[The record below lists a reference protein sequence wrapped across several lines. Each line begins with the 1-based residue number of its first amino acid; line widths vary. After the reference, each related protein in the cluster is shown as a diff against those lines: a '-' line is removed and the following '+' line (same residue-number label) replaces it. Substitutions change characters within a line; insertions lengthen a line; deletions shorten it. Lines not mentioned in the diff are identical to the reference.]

1 MTVEFG
7 IFQNGATDLPTK
19 VVDEMVIPDGDL
31 QALAESYARVQIGQ
45 IRQGVLADQLGF
57 DYYFMSEHHFQP
69 EGAEFSPN
77 PLLAETA
84 IAALTKRIRLAQ
96 GTNVTT
102 EHHPVRIA
110 EQAAMLDIISGG
122 RLDFGI
128 GRGYQPREV
137 ETLGAAFGSTIQ
149 DQEKNRAMF
158 EETFAII
165 LKCWTEDSF
174 AHHGEFFTIP
184 PTFTRW
190 HHRQTMA
197 YFKDQGGDA
206 LERALKVAAEDEYA
220 SSSMPISSKETTLRE
235 LQVFPKPLQ
244 KPYPQI
250 WQPLTS
256 GRSIKYAAE
265 HGVNGY
271 FNASTNERLKRDMDR
286 YYTAAEA
293 AGWPDRLDRGEFAFG
308 WDRERRRGVITDR
321 MIHIVDDGIGDL
333 DRAARGVEVQWDFYG
348 AFGFSAAL
356 VNPGEQPYPLDMKI
370 TAPLLREK
378 GIALHGTVD
387 EIVEKII
394 GIRDGAGYGE
404 DFMLNCHFE
413 LAGFKSAEIEEQMR
427 CFAERVMPAVA
438 KECGGHPPREESTV
452 DFAVG

>member
-45 IRQGVLADQLGF
+45 IRQGILADQLGF

-149 DQEKNRAMF
+149 DQEKNRALF

-165 LKCWTEDSF
+165 LKC
-174 AHHGEFFTIP
+174 
-184 PTFTRW
+184 
-190 HHRQTMA
+190 
-197 YFKDQGGDA
+197 
-206 LERALKVAAEDEYA
+206 
-220 SSSMPISSKETTLRE
+220 
-235 LQVFPKPLQ
+235 
-244 KPYPQI
+244 
-250 WQPLTS
+250 
-256 GRSIKYAAE
+256 
-265 HGVNGY
+265 
-271 FNASTNERLKRDMDR
+271 
-286 YYTAAEA
+286 
-293 AGWPDRLDRGEFAFG
+293 
-308 WDRERRRGVITDR
+308 
-321 MIHIVDDGIGDL
+321 
-333 DRAARGVEVQWDFYG
+333 
-348 AFGFSAAL
+348 
-356 VNPGEQPYPLDMKI
+356 
-370 TAPLLREK
+370 
-378 GIALHGTVD
+378 
-387 EIVEKII
+387 
-394 GIRDGAGYGE
+394 
-404 DFMLNCHFE
+404 
-413 LAGFKSAEIEEQMR
+413 
-427 CFAERVMPAVA
+427 
-438 KECGGHPPREESTV
+438 
-452 DFAVG
+452 